1 MKQTPEE
8 NFNLWINKII
18 ELKEAIATL
27 QDRNRRQLDLIESLE
42 NKLKGASHEQ
52 IRGNKR
58 TSNSI
63 KQSTGRNKGS
73 RQR

>member
-52 IRGNKR
+52 IRSNKR